1 VIVFR
6 LKFPTSL
13 LRGFALI
20 AGGISLYGTHP
31 VAAESVHLRCDPL
44 PNPLAKGWTQIGDFL
59 VMYPTKP
66 VPLTFEI
73 NEGKIVERHAD
84 GSSFFGSD
92 QYSIE
97 YAVTA
102 SELAGSRIRWS
113 TWRQATKVLPTPGL
127 NIITYAPSS
136 GRLTMTS
143 MGVVDDIP

>member
-1 VIVFR
+1 VVI
-6 LKFPTSL
+6 
-13 LRGFALI
+13 
-20 AGGISLYGTHP
+20 
-31 VAAESVHLRCDPL
+31 
-44 PNPLAKGWTQIGDFL
+44 
-59 VMYPTKP
+59 YPMKP

-102 SELAGSRIRWS
+102 SELDGSRIHWS
-113 TWRQATKVLPTPGL
+113 ARRQATKELPIPSV
-127 NIITYAPSS
+127 NIISYAPSS

-143 MGVVDDIP
+143 MGVVDDIPERHAQDAVSIVQFDCKSK